1 MGSKIHPDERGVYLA
16 LKNVSKGSY
25 AEVRQLPKIRKLILN
40 SQEQHDVAS
49 LIKAYNMNTVCTTA
63 RTLLTERIFESTL
76 EAKIRFPEV
85 FDVSS
90 TQSAAREASEVEAA
104 RNEANALEDAIQA
117 DTRNTQNVTH
127 LKSAVDGP
135 DSKPSIHT
143 GIKTYPALFPVYL
156 PLRTQHHLL
165 TKVQTL
171 LERASLDFGQQHMQS
186 VVQRDRWD
194 CPEAAELNLW
204 AAEFLNSQEQ
214 FAKRRDVGKPL
225 GKLFHSVSDIRHTAV
240 HRIRVSAKGIER
252 FILDAESLAT
262 LLD

>member
-1 MGSKIHPDERGVYLA
+1 MGSKIHPDERVAYVA
-16 LKNVSKGSY
+16 LKNVFKGSD

-40 SQEQHDVAS
+40 NQEQHNVAN
-49 LIKAYNMNTVCTTA
+49 LIKAYNIDTVCNTA

-76 EAKIRFPEV
+76 EAKICFPEV
-85 FDVSS
+85 FDVSPA
-90 TQSAAREASEVEAA
+90 QSAAREASEVEAA
-104 RNEANALEDAIQA
+104 KNEANALEHAIQGN
-117 DTRNTQNVTH
+117 TRNTQNVTH
-127 LKSAVDGP
+127 LKSTVDGP

-143 GIKTYPALFPVYL
+143 GIRTYPTLFPVYL

-171 LERASLDFGQQHMQS
+171 LERACFDFGQQHMQS
-186 VVQRDRWD
+186 VLQRYQWD

-204 AAEFLNSQEQ
+204 AAEFLNSQKQ
-214 FAKRRDVGKPL
+214 FAKRGDVGKPL
-225 GKLFHSVSDIRHTAV
+225 GELFHSVSDIRHTAV

-262 LLD
+262 PG